1 MPRVKRAVI
10 HLKKRS
16 KLRKKVKGY
25 KWGRKNTVRQAKTA
39 TLKAGVHAYV
49 DRRKKKRNARA
60 LWQIRIG
67 AALVEHE
74 ISYSKFAGALKK
86 ANIEIDRKILSD
98 LAANNPA
105 VFAKIVEQAKAAL
118 VSADNTKTS
127 VKK

>member
-1 MPRVKRAVI
+1 MPRVKRAII

-16 KLRKKVKGY
+16 KLRKKAKGY
-25 KWGRKNTVRQAKTA
+25 KWGRKNTIRQAKTA
-39 TLKAGVHAYV
+39 VLKAGVYAYV

-86 ANIEIDRKILSD
+86 ANIEIDRKILAD
-98 LAANNPA
+98 LAANNPT

-118 VSADNTKTS
+118 AAS
-127 VKK
+127 VAKK